1 MTGETAQIGINAG
14 FPRCFEAKDFGLPLL
29 EHLGMENDLLGLGN
43 ELSALGGLGI
53 LGHLIRRQAD
63 FLKEPGWTRT
73 KLCGVASG
81 LLNSMRTGW
90 FGLAGISPAG
100 ANLYSPKF
108 GLSMYS
114 VAKIILSLTQETLT
128 LSRFFWRSNLLSLLD
143 FSAFSFSIFLR
154 NKKA

>member
-1 MTGETAQIGINAG
+1 M
-14 FPRCFEAKDFGLPLL
+14 L

-43 ELSALGGLGI
+43 ELSALGGFGI

-63 FLKEPGWTRT
+63 FLKGIGLDQNQIMRG
-73 KLCGVASG
+73 GVRVAELNADRLVRFGGDISG
-81 LLNSMRTGW
+81 
-90 FGLAGISPAG
+90 G

-128 LSRFFWRSNLLSLLD
+128 FSRFFWRSNLLSHLD